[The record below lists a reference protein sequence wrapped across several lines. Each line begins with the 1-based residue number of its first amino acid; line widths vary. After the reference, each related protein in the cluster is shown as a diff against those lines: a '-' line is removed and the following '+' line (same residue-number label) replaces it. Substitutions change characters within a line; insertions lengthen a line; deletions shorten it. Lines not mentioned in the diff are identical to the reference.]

1 MLEHHLRCG
10 LSDLLGKYPAA
21 GLSISDSVSPIQAVI
36 VGQSQRATD
45 LSDGLNDLG
54 FRVPGIRPP
63 TVPIGTSRIRV
74 TLSADH
80 SIDDVDRLMNAFRIL
95 FNKII

>member
-1 MLEHHLRCG
+1 
-10 LSDLLGKYPAA
+10 LSDLLGEYSNA

-36 VGQSQRATD
+36 VGESQRAIG
-45 LSDGLNDLG
+45 LSDGLNELG

-80 SIDDVDRLMNAFRIL
+80 SINDVDRLMDAFRIL
-95 FNKII
+95 FNKRI